1 MRIKTSDEI
10 PFPKVNRVEVIDSE
24 GRSYTKY
31 NCNNVKICLQDDG
44 YTLKLFLYKENKDE
58 SIDGRS

>member
-44 YTLKLFLYKENKDE
+44 YTLKLFLDNERE
-58 SIDGRS
+58 SDAD